1 MTRCDMDGHGPAMG
15 RTLANVVMSL
25 ESEID
30 RPVTHRRTARVLLF
44 EPGGRLLLFEDSD
57 PSAPGAPTFWITP
70 GGGVDPGETLV
81 DAAVREVEEETGL
94 RLSSSSFRG
103 PIAERTVVHAY
114 SDKIAVQSET
124 FFVADAPSQEIEP
137 AGLTEEEQLT
147 VIGHRWWSLDELR
160 RTERPVWPVG
170 LPGLLSAA
178 RTPGQWPVALSAAEE
193 STVPTNHFAR

>member
-1 MTRCDMDGHGPAMG
+1 
-15 RTLANVVMSL
+15 MSL
-25 ESEID
+25 ESELD
-30 RPVTHRRTARVLLF
+30 RPVTHRRTARVLLV
-44 EPGGRLLLFEDSD
+44 EPGGRILLFEDSD

-81 DAAVREVEEETGL
+81 DAAVREVLEETGL
-94 RLSSSSFRG
+94 RLTPSAVRG

-137 AGLTEEEQLT
+137 AGLTEDELLT

-160 RTERPVWPVG
+160 RTERPIWPVG
-170 LPGLLSAA
+170 LPELFSLAHA
-178 RTPGQWPVALSAAEE
+178 PAQWPVTLSAAEE
-193 STVPTNHFAR
+193 STVPTNQLGR

>member
-1 MTRCDMDGHGPAMG
+1 
-15 RTLANVVMSL
+15 MSL
-25 ESEID
+25 ESELD
-30 RPVTHRRTARVLLF
+30 RPVTHRRTARVLLV

-70 GGGVDPGETLV
+70 GGGVDPGETLI

-94 RLSSSSFRG
+94 RLRPSSVRG

-124 FFVADAPSQEIEP
+124 FFVADAPSQEIVP
-137 AGLTEEEQLT
+137 AGLTEDEQLT

-160 RTERPVWPVG
+160 STERPVWPVG
-170 LPGLLSAA
+170 LADLFAA
-178 RTPGQWPVALSAAEE
+178 SHDPALWPVALGAAEE